1 MEAREAAL
9 SAQLAVPAE
18 RARAAHARL
27 AALQREAMQR
37 RAALCA
43 AADEAAKLA
52 EVLPS
57 RLVWGNGHAAGG

>member
-1 MEAREAAL
+1 VEAREAAL